1 VLRGKSL
8 IVTDEKSA
16 VAVAATGPYLA
27 WEEEGDDTGPLGL
40 KERNLRTGKTLTL
53 APDGLPE
60 YGLGVTVRRV
70 VYAAPRGN
78 VVSLIAVPHGG
89 GRHVVLSRHLAAPF
103 DARGSRVAWAD
114 VSGRML
120 RVLMHDFASGRSS
133 VLARF
138 TRCAAKGCHNIDR
151 VVVTKHAVAF
161 DLSGIAGAPSRV
173 FQIGFGSKGR
183 HVTVVPNDPQPDLAR
198 ASSSLLYYALNRGW
212 FRWLPPAKP
221 KLTPFRSVTPWLL
234 DEENG
239 RLLLVTQTGCVQRLA
254 VRLPT
259 GRMFSVPQPAKIPA
273 GTKVFGRVCQQV
285 GGFAWSGNRLFIGWT
300 LVPQVSLGSHHEPG
314 LAGIVTRVVTPG

>member
-1 VLRGKSL
+1 MTHCRLAAAAAAVVLSLLTFVAGEASGARAGAQVLRGKSL

-103 DARGSRVAWAD
+103 DARG
-114 VSGRML
+114 
-120 RVLMHDFASGRSS
+120 
-133 VLARF
+133 
-138 TRCAAKGCHNIDR
+138 R
-151 VVVTKHAVAF
+151 VVYW
-161 DLSGIAGAPSRV
+161 
-173 FQIGFGSKGR
+173 
-183 HVTVVPNDPQPDLAR
+183 VVL
-198 ASSSLLYYALNRGW
+198 
-212 FRWLPPAKP
+212 
-221 KLTPFRSVTPWLL
+221 
-234 DEENG
+234 
-239 RLLLVTQTGCVQRLA
+239 
-254 VRLPT
+254 
-259 GRMFSVPQPAKIPA
+259 
-273 GTKVFGRVCQQV
+273 
-285 GGFAWSGNRLFIGWT
+285 
-300 LVPQVSLGSHHEPG
+300 
-314 LAGIVTRVVTPG
+314 